1 MRTAEV
7 ASECSTS
14 DIRARKWAAENGVAK
29 DMYGYV
35 WVSTDVERFK
45 NRNTVRG
52 PKKGG
57 K

>member
-52 PKKGG
+52 PKRG